1 MDKQIKVMDTVEMNF
16 TPKELSLEKPI
27 QNLFD
32 ECLSF
37 ISTASFEM

>member
-1 MDKQIKVMDTVEMNF
+1 MDEQTKVMDTMKIDF
-16 TPKELSLEKPI
+16 TPIELSLEKPI

-37 ISTASFEM
+37 ISTASFET

>member
-1 MDKQIKVMDTVEMNF
+1 MDKQTKVKDTVEMNF

-37 ISTASFEM
+37 ISKTSFEI